1 MTEFEVPL
9 TRREAVVQRLRSE
22 IIAGELA
29 PGTVLKDAELAARL
43 GMSITPVREAI
54 AQLAAEG
61 LVDISPNRTR
71 KVAGLTQKSALELVD
86 VMELLACEGF
96 ARGVDNLSDDQIRA
110 MRARY
115 TAFAEGL
122 ERGDVTA
129 ASAAG
134 ADFSTIVVMA
144 GGNRELQSLID
155 LVVTRSLRMLALG
168 PDSDLWN
175 PWLRGYRDILE
186 LLERDARSDAVA
198 RYRQIHQ
205 EYRSVLEERLW
216 HPRSAGPRGGP
227 AQAVRAK
234 PS

>member
-1 MTEFEVPL
+1 MTDFEVPL
-9 TRREAVVQRLRSE
+9 TRREAVVQRLREE
-22 IIAGELA
+22 IVAGDLS
-29 PGTVLKDAELAARL
+29 PGTVLKNAELAARL

-54 AQLAAEG
+54 TQLAAEG

-96 ARGVDNLSDDQIRA
+96 ARGVDNLSKEQIAA

-115 TAFAEGL
+115 IAFVDGL

-168 PDSDLWN
+168 PDSDIWT
-175 PWLRGYRDILE
+175 PWVRGYHDVVE
-186 LLERDARSDAVA
+186 LLERGDRADAVD
-198 RYRQIHQ
+198 RYRQIYK
-205 EYRSVLEERLW
+205 EYRSVLEETLW
-216 HPRSAGPRGGP
+216 HPHS
-227 AQAVRAK
+227 
-234 PS
+234 